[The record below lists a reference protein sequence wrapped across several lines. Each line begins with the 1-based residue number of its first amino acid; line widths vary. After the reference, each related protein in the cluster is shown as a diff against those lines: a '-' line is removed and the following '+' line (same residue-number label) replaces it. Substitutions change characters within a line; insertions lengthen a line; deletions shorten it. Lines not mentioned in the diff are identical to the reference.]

1 MTERDSQQPEPIPA
15 ERVTRTP
22 AGDSVAPA
30 PPAASADAPTV
41 VWTAPR
47 HDGAEELTPP
57 AVARVTAPRRGNPL
71 RWAVALLVTVVV
83 VSAAFAGVF
92 LLTGQSAPSGVA
104 GYAPADTVIYTD
116 LRLDLPGDQRQKLGQ
131 LLSKFPGFLD
141 QSTLDAKLDD
151 AFDRVVKAA
160 TRDEQTWTNDIK
172 PWFGGE
178 IGFAVSQFPDP
189 AHPSDMRGIFVI
201 TVSDPAA
208 AKAWLQRITSESKV
222 ATTTQA
228 YNGVDL
234 VVTGDGATRGAYGV
248 TDKVILLGDVASVKA
263 AVDTKGNG
271 GFARTDRARA
281 ADAALDG
288 DGIAYMYMDMRR
300 YMEFAQTMSTGLAS
314 GAPPVLDQALLD
326 KIPDWVA
333 MRVRARADGLAI
345 ESVVPSVATKVSREN
360 KLSAIAPHLP
370 STTIAV
376 LEGHDAGTAILEA
389 IDLYRKN
396 ASTAEALKQV
406 DQAAAIL
413 GGFDAIVGWMDQAS
427 VVVTREAASVGGGL
441 VFTAKDRAA
450 ADRMLATLRS
460 YAVLGGG
467 QMGVKVTD
475 EPYAGTTVTTVDL
488 GDLHDLAQLANI
500 PGAPAG
506 GRVTIQYA
514 STPDLVVI
522 GVGDKFVKSVLD
534 AKAGSSL
541 ADEARYKTMLDG
553 VGARNLGSVWVDL
566 AAVRE
571 LVETAA
577 AASGQSLAAYD
588 RDIKPYLEHL
598 DGFVETQTS
607 DGNLNRATMVLV
619 VR

>member
-1 MTERDSQQPEPIPA
+1 MTERDSQQPEPIRA
-15 ERVTRTP
+15 EPVTRTP
-22 AGDSVAPA
+22 AGDAVAPA
-30 PPAASADAPTV
+30 PAASSGDAPTV

-47 HDGAEELTPP
+47 DDGAEDLTPP
-57 AVARVTAPRRGNPL
+57 PAARVIPPRRGNPL

-104 GYAPADTVIYTD
+104 GYAPADSVIYAD
-116 LRLDLPGDQRQKLGQ
+116 IRLDLPGDQRQKLGQ

-151 AFDRVVKAA
+151 TFDRVVKAA
-160 TRDEQTWTNDIK
+160 TRDEETWTKDIK

-178 IGFAVSQFPDP
+178 IGFAFSQFPDA
-189 AHPSDMRGIFVI
+189 AHPSDVHGVFVI
-201 TVSDPAA
+201 TVSDPVA
-208 AKAWLQRITSESKV
+208 AKAWLKDITSKSRV
-222 ATTTQA
+222 ATTTETYQ
-228 YNGVDL
+228 GVDL
-234 VVTGDGATRGAYGV
+234 VVTGDGTTRGAYGV

-263 AVDTKGNG
+263 AIDTKGNG
-271 GFARTDRARA
+271 GFARSDHARA

-288 DGIAYMYMDMRR
+288 DGIAYLYMDMRR
-300 YMEFAQTMSTGLAS
+300 YMDWAQSMSTTTGT
-314 GAPPVLDQALLD
+314 GAPVLDKALLD
-326 KIPDWVA
+326 KMPEWVA

-345 ESVVPSVATKVSREN
+345 ESVAPVVATKVSREN

-370 STTIAV
+370 PTTIAV

-396 ASTAEALKQV
+396 ASTAEAFKQA
-406 DQAAAIL
+406 DQAAAVL

-427 VVVTREAASVGGGL
+427 VVVTRDGASVGGGL
-441 VFTAKDRAA
+441 VFTPKDRAA

-460 YAVLGGG
+460 YAVLGGS

-488 GDLHDLAQLANI
+488 GDLRDLAQLANI

-506 GRVTIQYA
+506 GRVSIQYA
-514 STPDLVVI
+514 STPELVVI
-522 GVGDKFVKSVLD
+522 GVGDTFVKSVLD

-541 ADEARYKTMLDG
+541 ADAARYKSMLDG
-553 VGARNLGSVWVDL
+553 AGARNLGSAWVDI
-566 AAVRE
+566 AAIRE
-571 LVETAA
+571 LVESQA
-577 AASGQSLAAYD
+577 AASGQALDAYN
-588 RDIKPYLEHL
+588 RDVKPYLEHL
-598 DGFVETQTS
+598 DGFVETGTA
-607 DGNLNRATMVLV
+607 DGDLNRATMVLV